1 MLPIQRLERYSQ
13 THHGEVLLVDA
24 LVDGEADELMIF
36 RGFSSSLTRP
46 TDPDPDVPLLGAGDR
61 IERVRRFRA
70 PYRPAAPQPLA
81 PACDWAEM
89 ERYLDGL
96 GL

>member
-13 THHGEVLLVDA
+13 THPGEVLRIEA
-24 LVDGEADELMIF
+24 LVDGEADQLMIF
-36 RGFSSSLTRP
+36 RGFSSSLSRP
-46 TDPDPDVPLLGAGDR
+46 TDPDPDVPLLGTGDR
-61 IERVRRFRA
+61 ILRIERFRA
-70 PYRPAAPQPLA
+70 PFQPTAPHPLA

-89 ERYLDGL
+89 ERYLDSL

>member
-13 THHGEVLLVDA
+13 THPGEVLLVEA
-24 LVDGEADELMIF
+24 IAAGEPDQLMIF

-46 TDPDPDVPLLGAGDR
+46 TDPDPDVPLLGKGDR
-61 IERVRRFRA
+61 IEQVSRFRA
-70 PYRPAAPQPLA
+70 PYKPAAPQPLA

-89 ERYLDGL
+89 ERFLDGL